1 MLLVWIFVLC
11 AVLEAYT
18 FIKYLVVVG
27 IVNTY
32 AFRGKTEYKI
42 VIGSTRNITRKTE
55 ASGRVM

>member
-1 MLLVWIFVLC
+1 MLC